1 MEEKITKLIIRPSYK
16 KAVFVNSL
24 LGGFIFMFL
33 FLSILVFD
41 GQLDVITPFALSVFC
56 MIIIGISFGLY
67 MITTKVI
74 IENDYLVVK
83 QLVSVQSI
91 LISDISVIEEH
102 VRRKGSVVIVFISE
116 NKRTK
121 VFFGYK
127 LFDEKDIARLIN
139 ILQSISPSIK
149 DKFSV

>member
-1 MEEKITKLIIRPSYK
+1 
-16 KAVFVNSL
+16 
-24 LGGFIFMFL
+24 
-33 FLSILVFD
+33 
-41 GQLDVITPFALSVFC
+41 
-56 MIIIGISFGLY
+56 